1 MKAMVLEAPKTGLV
15 LKDLPCPTPGPSELL
30 IRVEVCAVCRTDIHI
45 VDGDLVAPAYPIIPG
60 HEIVGIV
67 EETGPE
73 VKRFQKGDRVGVPW
87 LGKTCGKCEYC
98 KRGLENLC
106 DEPEFTGFSRPGGF
120 SEYTVSDE
128 SFTFSIPEG
137 YSPLEAAPLLC
148 AGLIGYRSYSFV
160 RDQRLIGLYG
170 FGAAAHIIAQVA
182 LFEKKEVF
190 CFTRPGDLKKQRFA
204 RELGCTWAGGSDELP
219 PKAMDAAIIF
229 APSGPLVPMAL
240 KAVRKGGTVVCAG
253 IHMSDIPA
261 FPYSILW
268 GERCIRSVANLT
280 RLDGEEFLALAP
292 KVPVKTKIQVFPLEE
307 ANQAISAIKKGVIKG
322 AAVLRISRETF

>member
-253 IHMSDIPA
+253 IHMSDIPE

-322 AAVLRISRETF
+322 AAVLRISGETF